1 MSPLGDLVDARLT
14 WLRAQWGTAYAVW
27 LEDGLWHAQHLA
39 AAADQVLSALDSVKL
54 EHAIAD
60 DYAARTDD

>member
-14 WLRAQWGTAYAVW
+14 YLRAQWGTAYAVW

-39 AAADQVLSALDSVKL
+39 APG
-54 EHAIAD
+54 
-60 DYAARTDD
+60 R